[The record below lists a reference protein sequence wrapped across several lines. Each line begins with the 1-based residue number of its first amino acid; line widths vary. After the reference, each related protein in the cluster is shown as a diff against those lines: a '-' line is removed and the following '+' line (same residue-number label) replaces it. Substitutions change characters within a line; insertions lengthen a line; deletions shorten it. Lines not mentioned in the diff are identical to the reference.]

1 MKRCATCGQD
11 LPLTDFY
18 LTKGKKGK
26 MRRYPHCIPCAVD
39 IQRVRQLKE
48 KYGLTVAEYESMA
61 ELQEDCCAICLQ
73 PERVVRAG
81 RLVKLGVDHDH
92 RTGRNRGLL
101 CRGCNIGLGNLQ
113 DDPDL
118 LRNAA
123 SYVEFYASF
132 NATYDEAPPTFK
144 E

>member
-1 MKRCATCGQD
+1 MTKRCGTCGVD
-11 LPLTDFY
+11 LPVTDFY

-39 IQRVRQLKE
+39 IQRVRQLRD
-48 KYGLTVAEYESMA
+48 KYGLTPEQYEVMV
-61 ELQEDCCAICLQ
+61 EMQEGCCAICLK

-81 RLVKLGVDHDH
+81 RLVKLGVDHCH
-92 RTGRNRGLL
+92 VTGDNRGLL
-101 CRGCNIGLGNLQ
+101 CRGCNIGLGNFR

-123 SYVEFYASF
+123 TYVEFYSTLQAL
-132 NATYDEAPPTFK
+132 AGAPSAFQ